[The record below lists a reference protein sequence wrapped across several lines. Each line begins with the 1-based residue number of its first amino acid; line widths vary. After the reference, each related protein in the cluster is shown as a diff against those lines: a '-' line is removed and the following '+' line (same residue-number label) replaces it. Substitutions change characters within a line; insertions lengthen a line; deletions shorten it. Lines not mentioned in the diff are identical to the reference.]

1 MDMDIEKL
9 IGSKKSVPSIDFN
22 QVVKC
27 DNLRYWRISRATW
40 ERDKVELHITFE
52 KDGIES
58 TLDKKFDTIMEAVEY
73 FYNFLKTI

>member
-1 MDMDIEKL
+1 MDIEKL
-9 IGSKKSVPSIDFN
+9 IGGKKSVPSIDFN

-27 DNLRYWRISRATW
+27 DNLRYWRISRSTW

-52 KDGIES
+52 KDGTQS

-73 FYNFLKTI
+73 FYNFIKTI

>member
-1 MDMDIEKL
+1 MNIKNL
-9 IGSKKSVPSIDFN
+9 IGNTTSVPSIDFN

-27 DNLRYWRISRATW
+27 DNLRYWRISKATW

-52 KDGIES
+52 KDGIQS

-73 FYNFLKTI
+73 FYNFLKTL

>member
-1 MDMDIEKL
+1 MDIEKL
-9 IGSKKSVPSIDFN
+9 IGGKKSIPSIDFN

-52 KDGIES
+52 KDGTQS

>member
-1 MDMDIEKL
+1 MDIGKL
-9 IGSKKSVPSIDFN
+9 IGRKKSVPLIDFN

-27 DNLRYWRISRATW
+27 DNLRYWRISNDVW
-40 ERDKVELHITFE
+40 DKNKVELHLTFR

-58 TLDKKFDTIMEAVEY
+58 SLDKKFDTIMEAVEY

>member
-1 MDMDIEKL
+1 MDINKL

-22 QVVKC
+22 QVVNC

-52 KDGIES
+52 KDGIQS

>member
-1 MDMDIEKL
+1 MDIEKL
-9 IGSKKSVPSIDFN
+9 IGGKKFVPSIDFN

-27 DNLRYWRISRATW
+27 DNLGYWRISRDTW
-40 ERDKVELHITFE
+40 EIDKVELHFTFE
-52 KDGIES
+52 KDGIQS